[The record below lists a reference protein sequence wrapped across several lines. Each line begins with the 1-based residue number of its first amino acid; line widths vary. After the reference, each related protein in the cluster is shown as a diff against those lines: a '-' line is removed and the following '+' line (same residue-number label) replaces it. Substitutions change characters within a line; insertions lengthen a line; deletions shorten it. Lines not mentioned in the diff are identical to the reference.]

1 MRSFFR
7 SHWKALVAIVLL
19 VLLALVTVN
28 PGAATLEPPLAVR
41 LRAHVMA
48 LQSSSAFDRPDAR
61 RVDAAAYIGSVLR
74 MAGYRVRPLS
84 PPDGGGHDLEATL
97 GTAADVP
104 AHGQPE
110 HTFVIGARLDPLRL
124 DAGPDGTGDSFPLST
139 RDDAAGAAAVLEL
152 ARLLKDVR
160 PSPGTAIR
168 FVFFLDPRPV
178 QVPARPAG
186 QRHGRLA
193 GPRGQSPLRPRVQP
207 QVQPLPGSGSFIAY
221 VGTPGS
227 ARRVQDALAA
237 FQAGTERDG
246 HGLAAPAYMQGVTLS
261 GGAAYGQMGAGMP
274 TLTVTDTAFDR
285 FPFRQV
291 QQDDVEGDDSGDGQA
306 TRDPRDYDG
315 IARVVAGLARTL
327 TALAA
332 GQRG

>member
-48 LQSSSAFDRPDAR
+48 LQSSAAFDKPDAR
-61 RVDAAAYIGSVLR
+61 RADAAAYIGSVLR
-74 MAGYRVRPLS
+74 MAGYRVRQLS

-124 DAGPDGTGDSFPLST
+124 DAEPDGTSGSFPLST
-139 RDDAAGAAAVLEL
+139 RDDAGGAAAVLEL

-160 PSPGTAIR
+160 PSPGTEIR

-237 FQAGTERDG
+237 FQAGTEPDG

-261 GGAAYGQMGAGMP
+261 AGAYGQMGAGMP
-274 TLTVTDTAFDR
+274 TLTVTDTAFDQ
-285 FPFRQV
+285 FPFRQI
-291 QQDDVEGDDSGDGQA
+291 QDDDEEGFDSEER
-306 TRDPRDYDG
+306 RDPRDYDG
-315 IARVVAGLARTL
+315 IGRVVAGMARTL
-327 TALAA
+327 IALAA

>member
-7 SHWKALVAIVLL
+7 SHWKAIVAIVLL

-41 LRAHVMA
+41 LRAHVLA
-48 LQSSSAFDRPDAR
+48 LQAPGPIDTR
-61 RVDAAAYIGSVLR
+61 RADTAAYIGGVLR
-74 MAGYRVRPLS
+74 MAGYRVRKLS
-84 PPDGGGHDLEATL
+84 PPESGGHDLEATL
-97 GTAADVP
+97 ANVP
-104 AHGQPE
+104 AHGKPAR
-110 HTFVIGARLDPLRL
+110 TFVIGARLDPLRL
-124 DAGPDGTGDSFPLST
+124 DPPPDGSGDVTPVSNG
-139 RDDAAGAAAVLEL
+139 DDAGGGAAVLEL

-160 PSPGTAIR
+160 PSAGTEIR

-178 QVPARPAG
+178 QVQAQAARK
-186 QRHGRLA
+186 RHGRLI
-193 GPRGQSPLRPRVQP
+193 GPQM
-207 QVQPLPGSGSFIAY
+207 QPLPGSGSFVAY
-221 VGTPGS
+221 VGTPGA

-237 FQAGTERDG
+237 FQGGSDPDD

-261 GGAAYGQMGAGMP
+261 GGAAYGQTGADTP

-291 QQDDVEGDDSGDGQA
+291 QDDDEEGFDSEGR
-306 TRDPRDYDG
+306 RDPRDYDG
-315 IARVVAGLARTL
+315 IARVVEGMARTL

-332 GQRG
+332 GQQG

>member
-7 SHWKALVAIVLL
+7 SHWKAIVAIILL

-41 LRAHVMA
+41 LRAHVLA
-48 LQSSSAFDRPDAR
+48 LQSPGPLDAR
-61 RVDAAAYIGSVLR
+61 RADTAAYIGGVLR
-74 MAGYRVRPLS
+74 MAGYRVKRLS

-97 GTAADVP
+97 SNIP
-104 AHGQPE
+104 PHGKPE
-110 HTFVIGARLDPLRL
+110 RTFVIGARLDPLQL
-124 DAGPDGTGDSFPLST
+124 DPLPDGAGDSLPVST
-139 RDDAAGAAAVLEL
+139 RDDAGGGAAVLEL

-168 FVFFLDPRPV
+168 FVFFLDPRPAAAASAP
-178 QVPARPAG
+178 PARR
-186 QRHGRLA
+186 RHGRLA
-193 GPRGQSPLRPRVQP
+193 GPRIQP
-207 QVQPLPGSGSFIAY
+207 PDDSGSFVAY
-221 VGTPGS
+221 VGTLGS

-237 FQAGTERDG
+237 FQGGADPDD

-261 GGAAYGQMGAGMP
+261 GGAAYGQAGAGAP
-274 TLTVTDTAFDR
+274 ALTVTDTAFNR
-285 FPFRQV
+285 FPYRQV
-291 QQDDVEGDDSGDGQA
+291 QDEEEEGFGDA
-306 TRDPRDYDG
+306 AARRDPRDYDG

>member
-7 SHWKALVAIVLL
+7 SHWKAILAIILL

-48 LQSSSAFDRPDAR
+48 LQSPAAFDTLDAR
-61 RVDAAAYIGSVLR
+61 RADTAAYIGGVLR
-74 MAGYRVRPLS
+74 MAGYRVKRLS

-97 GTAADVP
+97 SNVT
-104 AHGQPE
+104 AHGKPE
-110 HTFVIGARLDPLRL
+110 RTFVIGARLDPLQL
-124 DAGPDGTGDSFPLST
+124 DPLPDGAGDSLPVST
-139 RDDAAGAAAVLEL
+139 RDDAGGAAAVLEL
-152 ARLLKDVR
+152 ARLLKDVH

-168 FVFFLDPRPV
+168 FVFFLDPRPTAASAA
-178 QVPARPAG
+178 PARK
-186 QRHGRLA
+186 RHGRLA
-193 GPRGQSPLRPRVQP
+193 GPPSQP
-207 QVQPLPGSGSFIAY
+207 PADSGSFVAY
-221 VGTPGS
+221 VGTLGS

-237 FQAGTERDG
+237 FQGGAAADD

-261 GGAAYGQMGAGMP
+261 GGAAYGQAGAGAP
-274 TLTVTDTAFDR
+274 ALTVTDTAFNR
-285 FPFRQV
+285 FPYRPI
-291 QQDDVEGDDSGDGQA
+291 QDGEEGVDREGR
-306 TRDPRDYDG
+306 RDPRDYDG
-315 IARVVAGLARTL
+315 IARVVAGMARTL